1 MGERLGLVDQLHFAD
16 QHFGVGRHFDACH
29 LGDFRCGLPHDGRV
43 QTAVFQ
49 DDVLNRFQ
57 FFTLQQIA
65 AVGSEAFAYRI
76 INRVDDDN
84 RLFGSADN
92 AAVEGFGHQD
102 RGDHA
107 LDVCGFVYHDR
118 GITGTDADGRLA
130 GAVGCL
136 HHARATGGQD
146 QVDVRVVHQLV
157 GQLDGRLVDPTD
169 DVFGA
174 PAAIAACS
182 TISAALL
189 VAFFA
194 RGCGEKMMPLRVFRL
209 ISALKIAVEVGLV
222 VGTIPQIKPIGS
234 AMVMVPKVS
243 SSDRMPQVFRL
254 YRRCRCTRKRSGF

>member
-169 DVFGA
+169 DVFWRAGGDSGLQHD
-174 PAAIAACS
+174 IGGFIGGILR
-182 TISAALL
+182 TR
-189 VAFFA
+189 V
-194 RGCGEKMMPLRVFRL
+194 RGEDDAVTGFQADQRFEDRGRSWVGGRNDTANQADRFGDGDGTEGVIFRQD
-209 ISALKIAVEVGLV
+209 ATGF
-222 VGTIPQIKPIGS
+222 
-234 AMVMVPKVS
+234 S
-243 SSDRMPQVFRL
+243 SL
-254 YRRCRCTRKRSGF
+254 